1 LVENNRWDRHGDRHR
16 NRFPRIRGIDNF
28 AGGSFTRAHQVR
40 AYDRTN
46 DEAFSQYASGTYFL
60 RDQRYWDLSQENPIR
75 LAPRAK
81 IIHVDNRLDG
91 DRYPPS
97 DGCSYEH
104 GVCVIRG
111 GR

>member
-1 LVENNRWDRHGDRHR
+1 MDHL
-16 NRFPRIRGIDNF
+16 
-28 AGGSFTRAHQVR
+28 AGSSFTRTRQVR

-46 DEAFSQYASGTYFL
+46 GEAFSPYASGTYFL
-60 RDQRYWDLSQENPIR
+60 RDQAYWDLYQENLVR

-81 IIHVDNRLDG
+81 IIHVDNRLDE
-91 DRYPPS
+91 DQYPPS
-97 DGCSYEH
+97 NGCSYEH